1 MRTLLL
7 CSFCLLF
14 LSVHSQDVFMAPYN
28 PDVNADSVISTPDLL
43 GFLPLFGT
51 EFAAAEMTID
61 GQTLSEYIAVLEE
74 AAANANASDTV
85 TVPLMPG
92 TAPGEMLYWDGE
104 AWMLVPT
111 GNPGDGLMLD
121 GTTPAWRAQRIGCTD
136 MEACNYE
143 PESTVLDPSAC
154 LYTDVCGVC
163 DGPGEIYD
171 CGCQNLPVGDCDCNG
186 NQLDALNVCGGT
198 CLEDVDG
205 DGICDD
211 DGNDDCIGVVDECG
225 ICNGPGAIYD
235 CGCAGIAPDACDC
248 LGTPDVDQDGICDNI
263 DPCIGVDDSDG
274 DGICDDADD
283 CDGTYDG
290 CGVCNGP
297 GPIYDCGCSDIPE
310 GDCDCAGNQP
320 DAEGNCQ
327 DYAAD
332 TNGDGLYDTLLEAC
346 LNQSSYTFDD
356 QTYDVVAIGDQCWFQ
371 ENLQRTQFANG
382 DDLDVFPAGEAWNNT
397 LEGAYGV
404 YGDNEAEVETYG
416 LLYNYA
422 AAADPR
428 NVCPTGWRVST
439 ENDWQNL
446 IYETGNYFDAGALK
460 EAGTLHWAAPNSGAT
475 NESGFTALP
484 GGERG
489 FGAIGDVERG
499 TAGLFWTSDGGGG
512 DGGRSVRLEH
522 DNEEITVSTI
532 GASRGQA
539 IRCLKVEPSFGCTDV
554 NFLEYDPTATVDDG
568 GCLIPSHPGC
578 MDDGF
583 EEFDP
588 QANVDDG
595 SCATLVGCSESTA
608 VNYGGYEYAVV
619 GIGTQCWFKENLRV
633 TNYRNGDEVQNL
645 QDPVEW
651 SNTNSGAYVA
661 VLNDN
666 ALAAEFGYLY
676 NGMAVTDS
684 RHLCPVGWHVA
695 TDEEW
700 KTMESF
706 LGVPFLE
713 LDMTG
718 IRGEAEGVGEAM
730 RMDYPNDTWYGTN
743 TSGFSGWPGGS
754 REGQGYFSEPGFNG
768 RWWAPSENGSWYSF
782 RELDYG
788 TSGIFR
794 EEYMNPRFGLSVRC
808 LRSNLGCTNSSACN
822 YEPLANEEDGSCDF
836 LSCAVCNIASACNYQ
851 NPGSYVNNA
860 VCDFPAIG
868 FDCDGNCLPEYL
880 DENGNCTGVEPC
892 EFGLVEMSIGTF
904 LGASEIEVTP
914 FQASGTLSSITV
926 VSNWYAQGS
935 SYPGDMALAI
945 VSPDGT
951 IFGLDG
957 YNTNTGGVGYP
968 PNYLDDWPS
977 DWNTSSPGVYYAQFT
992 IPEGMTGDGVWS
1004 VVVMNAWTSSQTVEY
1019 DLTIEINGLCTGN

>member
-1 MRTLLL
+1 
-7 CSFCLLF
+7 
-14 LSVHSQDVFMAPYN
+14 MAPYN

-121 GTTPAWRAQRIGCTD
+121 GTTPAWRAQRLGCTD
-136 MEACNYE
+136 IEACNYE

-684 RHLCPVGWHVA
+684 RSLCPVGWHVA

-713 LDMTG
+713 LDLTG
-718 IRGEAEGVGEAM
+718 IRGETEGVGEAM

-743 TSGFSGWPGGS
+743 TSGFSGWPGGF
-754 REGQGYFSEPGFNG
+754 REPQGYFSEPGFNG
-768 RWWAPSENGSWYSF
+768 RWWAPSENGSWYS
-782 RELDYG
+782 
-788 TSGIFR
+788 
-794 EEYMNPRFGLSVRC
+794 
-808 LRSNLGCTNSSACN
+808 
-822 YEPLANEEDGSCDF
+822 
-836 LSCAVCNIASACNYQ
+836 
-851 NPGSYVNNA
+851 
-860 VCDFPAIG
+860 
-868 FDCDGNCLPEYL
+868 
-880 DENGNCTGVEPC
+880 
-892 EFGLVEMSIGTF
+892 
-904 LGASEIEVTP
+904 
-914 FQASGTLSSITV
+914 
-926 VSNWYAQGS
+926 
-935 SYPGDMALAI
+935 
-945 VSPDGT
+945 SP
-951 IFGLDG
+951 
-957 YNTNTGGVGYP
+957 
-968 PNYLDDWPS
+968 
-977 DWNTSSPGVYYAQFT
+977 
-992 IPEGMTGDGVWS
+992 
-1004 VVVMNAWTSSQTVEY
+1004 
-1019 DLTIEINGLCTGN
+1019 

>member
-1 MRTLLL
+1 
-7 CSFCLLF
+7 
-14 LSVHSQDVFMAPYN
+14 MAPYN

-121 GTTPAWRAQRIGCTD
+121 GTTPAWRAQRLGCTD
-136 MEACNYE
+136 IEACNYE

-684 RHLCPVGWHVA
+684 RSLCPVGWHVA

-706 LGVPFLE
+706 LGIPFLE
-713 LDMTG
+713 L
-718 IRGEAEGVGEAM
+718 
-730 RMDYPNDTWYGTN
+730 
-743 TSGFSGWPGGS
+743 
-754 REGQGYFSEPGFNG
+754 
-768 RWWAPSENGSWYSF
+768 
-782 RELDYG
+782 
-788 TSGIFR
+788 
-794 EEYMNPRFGLSVRC
+794 
-808 LRSNLGCTNSSACN
+808 
-822 YEPLANEEDGSCDF
+822 
-836 LSCAVCNIASACNYQ
+836 
-851 NPGSYVNNA
+851 
-860 VCDFPAIG
+860 
-868 FDCDGNCLPEYL
+868 
-880 DENGNCTGVEPC
+880 
-892 EFGLVEMSIGTF
+892 
-904 LGASEIEVTP
+904 
-914 FQASGTLSSITV
+914 
-926 VSNWYAQGS
+926 
-935 SYPGDMALAI
+935 
-945 VSPDGT
+945 
-951 IFGLDG
+951 GLDG
-957 YNTNTGGVGYP
+957 HSRRDRGCGRGH
-968 PNYLDDWPS
+968 
-977 DWNTSSPGVYYAQFT
+977 A
-992 IPEGMTGDGVWS
+992 
-1004 VVVMNAWTSSQTVEY
+1004 
-1019 DLTIEINGLCTGN
+1019 NGLSQRHLVWHKHVWI